1 MANITDEQKSQL
13 LSLGKKSKEVEK
25 LTSDDADKL
34 IAQLLANKENA
45 LENDAA
51 YTLKGIYAHLTK
63 GKIVSPHLQRGS
75 IDVTLLKARPK
86 FYLRNEA
93 KRLLK
98 DRERNNGKERN
109 VYPLLK
115 AFGISEDS
123 EIKKLTK

>member
-1 MANITDEQKSQL
+1 MENITDEQKQQL
-13 LSLGKKSKEVEK
+13 LDLGKKSKEVEK
-25 LTSDDADKL
+25 LTSNDAQKL
-34 IAQLLANKENA
+34 IDQLLANKDKALDKDEN
-45 LENDAA
+45 

-63 GKIVSPHLQRGS
+63 GKIVSPHLLRGS
-75 IDVTLLKARPK
+75 IDVSLLLARPK

-98 DRERNNGKERN
+98 DRQRNQGKERN

-123 EIKKLTK
+123 EIQKLAK